1 MAESETED
9 KTKNEGAAQPT
20 PTQPTPTQPTPTQPT
35 PTQPT
40 PASPKVAEAGEE
52 SLQERVNRV
61 LTNADS
67 FWGGIAELTIGI
79 LIIVACLLYVL
90 ERSAFVSAEW
100 KSVFE
105 TIEFVITLIF
115 LVEYLVRFWAK
126 SYSIRYL
133 FTPLALIDL
142 ASILPLLP
150 LGGALDA
157 GRVIRVLRILRI
169 LRLLRLLQS
178 RQFFFGEIVQE
189 NLLVLRILFTVFCLF
204 FITGGVLYEVESRHN
219 PGFATIFDAFY
230 FSVVTLTT
238 VGFGDVT
245 PVTSLGKGATM
256 VAIMMGIL
264 MIPWQLANLAR
275 YMLTDRNK
283 VDVICKFCGLRQH
296 DPDASHCKACGNLIY
311 QEYDGDDDA

>member
-1 MAESETED
+1 MI
-9 KTKNEGAAQPT
+9 
-20 PTQPTPTQPTPTQPT
+20 
-35 PTQPT
+35 
-40 PASPKVAEAGEE
+40 
-52 SLQERVNRV
+52 
-61 LTNADS
+61 LT
-67 FWGGIAELTIGI
+67 
-79 LIIVACLLYVL
+79 ACALYVL
-90 ERSAFVSAEW
+90 ERSAFVPDGVKA
-100 KSVFE
+100 VFQ
-105 TIEFVITLIF
+105 TIEFVITLVF
-115 LVEYLVRFWAK
+115 LVEYLIRFWAK
-126 SYSIRYL
+126 GYSIRYL

-142 ASILPLLP
+142 AAILPLLP
-150 LGGALDA
+150 LGNLVDA
-157 GRVIRVLRILRI
+157 GRVLRVLRILRI

-189 NLLVLRILFTVFCLF
+189 NLLVLRIIFTVFCLF
-204 FITGGVLYEVESRHN
+204 FITGGVLYEVESPHN
-219 PGFATIFDAFY
+219 PGFSTIFEAFY
-230 FSVVTLTT
+230 FAVVTLTT

-245 PVTSLGKGATM
+245 PVTPMGKGVTM